1 LTLVDTWGPARELDF
16 DDADL
21 RVRLDALSPAELDE
35 VPFGVIAFNA
45 DNRVVGYN
53 RYEADRAGISAERVL
68 RRDLFVDVA
77 PCINNYLVAQ
87 RYLDEPHLD
96 EQLDYVFT
104 FKMAPTPVRLRLLGE
119 AGASR
124 RYLVV
129 RPR

>member
-53 RYEADRAGISAERVL
+53 QYEADRAGISAERVL

-77 PCINNYLVAQ
+77 PCTNNYLVAQ